1 MSKYNNKK
9 VHLDDYV
16 FDSQAEAH
24 YYECLK
30 IRYARG
36 EVQGFERQPVFK
48 LQPAFK
54 KHNKSFQAIT
64 YIADF
69 LVYLPNGEVE
79 VIDIKGVI
87 TETFNVKRKL
97 FEYKYPHLQLILLK
111 HVKKYGGFITLDE
124 YNKLQRAEK
133 KAKKQNKGSGS

>member
-9 VHLDDYV
+9 VNLDGYV

-24 YYECLK
+24 YYEGLK
-30 IRYARG
+30 IRHNKG
-36 EVQGFERQPVFK
+36 EIQGFERQPVFN

-54 KHNKSFQAIT
+54 KQDKSFQAIT

-69 LVYLPNGEVE
+69 LVYLPNGEIE
-79 VIDIKGVI
+79 VIDIKGMV

-133 KAKKQNKGSGS
+133 KAKKKNKGSGS

>member
-1 MSKYNNKK
+1 MSKYKNKK
-9 VHLDDYV
+9 VDLDGHV
-16 FDSQAEAH
+16 FDSKAEAN

-30 IRYARG
+30 IRHVKG
-36 EVQGFERQPVFK
+36 EVERFELQPIFK

-54 KHNKSFQAIT
+54 KQDKSFQAIT

-79 VIDIKGVI
+79 VIDIKGMI
-87 TETFNVKRKL
+87 TETFSVKRKL

>member
-1 MSKYNNKK
+1 MSKYKNKK
-9 VHLDDYV
+9 VDVDGHV
-16 FDSQAEAH
+16 FDSKAEAN
-24 YYECLK
+24 YYEGLK
-30 IRYARG
+30 IRHVKG
-36 EVQGFERQPVFK
+36 EVEGFELQPIFK

-54 KHNKSFQAIT
+54 KQDKSFQAIT

-79 VIDIKGVI
+79 VIDIKGMI

-133 KAKKQNKGSGS
+133 RAKKQNKAE

>member
-24 YYECLK
+24 YYERLK

-36 EVQGFERQPVFK
+36 EVQGFERQPVFH

-54 KHNKSFQAIT
+54 KQDKSFQAIT

-79 VIDIKGVI
+79 VIDIKGFI

-97 FEYKYPHLQLILLK
+97 FEYTYPHLQLILLK
-111 HVKKYGGFITLDE
+111 YVKKYGGFIPLDE

>member
-9 VHLDDYV
+9 VNLDDYV
-16 FDSQAEAH
+16 FDSQAEAN
-24 YYECLK
+24 YYEDLK
-30 IRYARG
+30 IRSAGG
-36 EVQGFERQPVFK
+36 EIQGFERQPVFK

-79 VIDIKGVI
+79 VIDIKGMI

-133 KAKKQNKGSGS
+133 RAKKQNKGSGS

>member
-1 MSKYNNKK
+1 MYSIQSRSELLR
-9 VHLDDYV
+9 V
-16 FDSQAEAH
+16 
-24 YYECLK
+24 LK
-30 IRYARG
+30 IRHVKG
-36 EVQGFERQPVFK
+36 EVEGFELQPIFK

-54 KHNKSFQAIT
+54 KQDKSFQAIT

-97 FEYKYPHLQLILLK
+97 FEYTYPHLRLILLK

-133 KAKKQNKGSGS
+133 KAKTE

>member
-1 MSKYNNKK
+1 MSKYKNKK
-9 VHLDDYV
+9 VDLDGHV
-16 FDSQAEAH
+16 FDSKAEAN

-30 IRYARG
+30 IRHVKG
-36 EVQGFERQPVFK
+36 EVEGFELQPIFK

-54 KHNKSFQAIT
+54 KQDKNFQAIT

-79 VIDIKGVI
+79 VIDIKGMI

-111 HVKKYGGFITLDE
+111 HVTKYGGFITLDE
-124 YNKLQRAEK
+124 YSKLQRAEK
-133 KAKKQNKGSGS
+133 KAKKQNKGK